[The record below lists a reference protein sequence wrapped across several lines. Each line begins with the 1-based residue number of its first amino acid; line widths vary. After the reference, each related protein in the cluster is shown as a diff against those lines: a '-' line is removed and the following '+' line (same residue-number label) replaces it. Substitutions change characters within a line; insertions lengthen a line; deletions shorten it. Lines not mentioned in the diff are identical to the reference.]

1 MYIIYIL
8 YIYILYIHI
17 YCTYK
22 SQWIDQF
29 KIKTLQSQKYPRCF
43 FPPRKPRKLLG
54 AGHADDGAL
63 VSEVGL
69 ARRMEGVQDGVG
81 RGEGRTPAST

>member
-1 MYIIYIL
+1 MDRSIQNQDPAI
-8 YIYILYIHI
+8 
-17 YCTYK
+17 TK
-22 SQWIDQF
+22 VPSV
-29 KIKTLQSQKYPRCF
+29 F
-43 FPPRKPRKLLG
+43 FPSSKAPKKKRGFPRKLLG